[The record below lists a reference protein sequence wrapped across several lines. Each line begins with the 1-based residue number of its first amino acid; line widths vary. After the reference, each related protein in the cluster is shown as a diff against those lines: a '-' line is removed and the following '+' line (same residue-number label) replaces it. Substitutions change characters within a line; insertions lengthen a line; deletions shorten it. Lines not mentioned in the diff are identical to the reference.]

1 MSATIHGAP
10 VAVAATC
17 TIFKSFA
24 LAYQAVRV
32 TTAAD
37 WELRRGALL
46 AALREFARL
55 MRGRPFDNEQ
65 GLRGVSAFAL
75 YWFVR
80 EVAPEIVFE
89 VGVWRG
95 FGTWLIEQAAPDAEI
110 HSFDPLFLIEH
121 LIPRRRIGKV
131 YRSRRAHYS
140 AQDFSCA
147 PIAALAAAHPD
158 ALAFFDD
165 HQNKLPRLL
174 QCRVAGIRH
183 VIFDDNL
190 AAPYT
195 HRTLEHERAANPAA
209 LGREIELYEVF
220 PALWPVDLRTGS
232 LHIQEA
238 GMDFAVERELR
249 DVHRERHW
257 HSYVT
262 YVRLKS

>member
-1 MSATIHGAP
+1 M
-10 VAVAATC
+10 
-17 TIFKSFA
+17 
-24 LAYQAVRV
+24 
-32 TTAAD
+32 TTPAD

-80 EVAPEIVFE
+80 ELAPSIVFE

-95 FGTWLIEQAAPDAEI
+95 FSTWLIEQAAPGAEI
-110 HSFDPLFLIEH
+110 HAFDPLFLIEH
-121 LIPRRRIGKV
+121 LIPRRRIGAV
-131 YRSRRAHYS
+131 YRSRRVQYA

-147 PIAALAAAHPD
+147 PIAALAAARPD

-174 QCRVAGIRH
+174 QCRAAGIRH

-195 HRTLEHERAANPAA
+195 HRTLEHERATDPAA
-209 LGREIELYEVF
+209 LEREIELYEVF
-220 PALWPVDLRTGS
+220 PALWPVDLRVGA
-232 LHIQEA
+232 LHVQEA
-238 GMDFAVERELR
+238 GMGFPVERELR
-249 DVHRERHW
+249 DIHRDRHW